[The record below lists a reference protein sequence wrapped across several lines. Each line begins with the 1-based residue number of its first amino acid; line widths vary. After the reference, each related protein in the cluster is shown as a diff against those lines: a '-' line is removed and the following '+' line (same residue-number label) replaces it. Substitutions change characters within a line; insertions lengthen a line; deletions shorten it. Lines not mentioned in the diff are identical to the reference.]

1 VWADVL
7 GAEAGDGLGAS
18 HGAGECGEEDG

>member
-1 VWADVL
+1 VWADVF

-18 HGAGECGEEDG
+18 HGARKGDEEGG